1 MLSMT
6 ERSKGSRSPEKL
18 QVVPRLKRY
27 VYGPLKARQSVRF
40 LVLQPGSE
48 CDPLIG
54 SLEVGS
60 LDLADIEQL
69 LPYEAISYVWGN
81 CDRHFELI
89 CDGDIL
95 TLTQSIH
102 DALHRVRLPDQ
113 PRRLWADQVCINQ
126 EDGAERS
133 QQVRLMNSVYKNAK
147 NVLVWLGSDLDGV
160 AEKAE
165 RTVRELNEAFKD
177 TEAHAAFK
185 LNYEENLATQSLKPW
200 IPLAKLTK
208 LPWVIWIVQEIGTT
222 APATL
227 YWGDTEIDWEELS
240 FVATVLNGQY
250 YHFRTRFSINTSSI
264 SYLRRR
270 FVEPDTAYYDRNKGH
285 FAYELHKARPLLAG
299 DNRDRIYAFLGHY
312 SINKGGKELQN
323 LTADYSKSL
332 KDVYIDVAVRILRG
346 AQDLVM
352 LSSAHY
358 DVPDWRYLPLHILG
372 SPSVPHRASKDTKPD
387 LTIDEDARILH
398 IRGVRVD
405 VLTTTSWQIRKTAFQ
420 IRQGA
425 QETKERKGDW
435 GNNLQREELDD
446 TSANKPPTSR
456 ISATSSA
463 LPYDHRQSAFFA
475 FIQTLTN
482 GCVSFDRSRPYSTIS
497 SEEFLAGGAAYLTRY
512 AQPPSS
518 SASRPASSSSVTIQS
533 QSQTF
538 SPLSSISHDRDRGD
552 STVRVNE
559 NGNASPVTTNF
570 LSSHSELVSPDI
582 HALSCNGDP
591 FKWSREAVMVTRH
604 RRFAVARKGYFV
616 LRPGRLQENDVVVVL
631 RGGTVPFLLRRGGWV
646 LVGECYV
653 HGLMDGEKWE
663 TEGVEEEVFSIR

>member
-1 MLSMT
+1 MT
-6 ERSKGSRSPEKL
+6 KRSKGSRSPEKL

-185 LNYEENLATQSLKPW
+185 LNYEENLATQSLS
-200 IPLAKLTK
+200 
-208 LPWVIWIVQEIGTT
+208 Q
-222 APATL
+222 
-227 YWGDTEIDWEELS
+227 IDWEELS

-358 DVPDWRYLPLHILG
+358 DVPQKDNERLGLPSWVPDWRYLPLHILG

-435 GNNLQREELDD
+435 GNNFQREELDD
-446 TSANKPPTSR
+446 TSANKRTPNINTNHNNGSPTK
-456 ISATSSA
+456 A
-463 LPYDHRQSAFFA
+463 
-475 FIQTLTN
+475 
-482 GCVSFDRSRPYSTIS
+482 
-497 SEEFLAGGAAYLTRY
+497 
-512 AQPPSS
+512 
-518 SASRPASSSSVTIQS
+518 
-533 QSQTF
+533 
-538 SPLSSISHDRDRGD
+538 
-552 STVRVNE
+552 
-559 NGNASPVTTNF
+559 
-570 LSSHSELVSPDI
+570 
-582 HALSCNGDP
+582 
-591 FKWSREAVMVTRH
+591 
-604 RRFAVARKGYFV
+604 
-616 LRPGRLQENDVVVVL
+616 
-631 RGGTVPFLLRRGGWV
+631 
-646 LVGECYV
+646 
-653 HGLMDGEKWE
+653 
-663 TEGVEEEVFSIR
+663 